1 MESKIISKLSNC
13 RIHSAC
19 APHRNKHKSNI
30 TNFTKKDQ
38 FRTLDHRSKTTLK
51 NFSSEGLEQSLKQ
64 TEDQVNA
71 TEEKVKKF
79 LQDPKLEIF
88 KSNSQSH
95 ALDMNMDGGLQGRY
109 QLVKP
114 KQIKRFRRGMPIED
128 VLTEPPLQGPS
139 YFPNK
144 DSDKS
149 LDIFIDKMA
158 LQKSPG
164 N

>member
-1 MESKIISKLSNC
+1 
-13 RIHSAC
+13 
-19 APHRNKHKSNI
+19 
-30 TNFTKKDQ
+30 
-38 FRTLDHRSKTTLK
+38 
-51 NFSSEGLEQSLKQ
+51 LKQ

-164 N
+164 NYSKDQSGDALLEKIGSGSKTNSKSKSPAIKRVQNFTGVSRYDR